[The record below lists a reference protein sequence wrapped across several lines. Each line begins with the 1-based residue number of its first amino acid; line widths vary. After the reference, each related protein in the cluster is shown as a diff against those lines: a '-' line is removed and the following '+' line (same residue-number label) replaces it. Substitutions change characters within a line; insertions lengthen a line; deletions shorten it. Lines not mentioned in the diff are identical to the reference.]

1 LYLNSTMDKSVIKK
15 KLFDACYEIQKQKA
29 EAIETIMAEAQ
40 RSASEDDHSKD
51 IFDASRE
58 MIINRRDMY
67 AQQLQKELDQLT
79 ILNRL
84 DVDARYDTA
93 KFGSVVVTDE
103 QKCFIAVALGK
114 VRVDGQEY
122 FVISP
127 KVPFFEAV
135 QGAKK
140 GDVVE
145 FRGKKIR
152 IKDIF

>member
-1 LYLNSTMDKSVIKK
+1 MDKSIIKK
-15 KLFDACYEIQKQKA
+15 KLFDACYNMQKQKA
-29 EAIETIMAEAQ
+29 EAIETIMADAQ

-58 MIINRRDMY
+58 MIINNRDMY
-67 AQQLQKELDQLT
+67 ALQLQKELDQLA

-84 DVDARYDTA
+84 DINAPYDTA

-103 QKCFIAVALGK
+103 QKCFIAVALG
-114 VRVDGQEY
+114 RISLDGDEY
-122 FVISP
+122 HVISP
-127 KVPFFEAV
+127 KVPFFEAI

-140 GDVVE
+140 GDVVD

-152 IKDIF
+152 IRDVF